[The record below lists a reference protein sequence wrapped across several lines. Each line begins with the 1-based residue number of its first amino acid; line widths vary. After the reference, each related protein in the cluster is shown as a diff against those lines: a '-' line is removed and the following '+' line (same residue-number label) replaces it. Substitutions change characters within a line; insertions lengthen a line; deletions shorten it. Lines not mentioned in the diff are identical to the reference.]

1 MTKFSNLIGY
11 AISSPDFNISGYQH
25 CNTEDSTSHVYKTIS
40 KWTVGAI
47 ARAHVRQKT
56 LGRTCLLFSKSL
68 NYHNFCY
75 SYD

>member
-1 MTKFSNLIGY
+1 MLLAVLI
-11 AISSPDFNISGYQH
+11 STFLDTNIVIY
-25 CNTEDSTSHVYKTIS
+25 TEDSTSHVYKTIS

-47 ARAHVRQKT
+47 ARAHVRQKI

>member
-1 MTKFSNLIGY
+1 MLLAVLI
-11 AISSPDFNISGYQH
+11 STFLDTNIVIY
-25 CNTEDSTSHVYKTIS
+25 TEDSTSHVYKTIS